1 MKKLDNGD
9 NSSHLLWL
17 LVEFRSCVI
26 IALSRLEIRSA
37 NSYRQLVSQ
46 WNISPRKT
54 FAFTSLLPFLSVW
67 PSVASWVW
75 PKPREVSVAG
85 RERLKITPLVCQTS
99 SSDWNPWKKS
109 KTWRLL
115 KNRVWIIAPENAS
128 GKIQLRSCSSNRAFH
143 RKNKQAN
150 KKPKRNLSFATNTEL
165 NYYPNGWK
173 ADGKIWILMR
183 TFYGY
188 NEP

>member
-1 MKKLDNGD
+1 MKKLDKGN

-37 NSYRQLVSQ
+37 NSYGQFVSQ

-67 PSVASWVW
+67 PSFASWVW
-75 PKPREVSVAG
+75 PKPREVSVAD
-85 RERLKITPLVCQTS
+85 RERLKITPRVCQTS

-115 KNRVWIIAPENAS
+115 KNLKTRAAKFNSVPV
-128 GKIQLRSCSSNRAFH
+128 LPTRAFH

>member
-1 MKKLDNGD
+1 MTLGWVSILRHNRTVTVRDSFGQQLWPVCFTMKHLTTKNVRLYFFTAFFICLAFRCLHGFARRPQAIEILGRKVRLGD
-9 NSSHLLWL
+9 CLRTEFESLHLKTRAAKFNSIP
-17 LVEFRSCVI
+17 V
-26 IALSRLEIRSA
+26 
-37 NSYRQLVSQ
+37 
-46 WNISPRKT
+46 
-54 FAFTSLLPFLSVW
+54 LP
-67 PSVASWVW
+67 
-75 PKPREVSVAG
+75 
-85 RERLKITPLVCQTS
+85 T
-99 SSDWNPWKKS
+99 
-109 KTWRLL
+109 
-115 KNRVWIIAPENAS
+115 
-128 GKIQLRSCSSNRAFH
+128 RAFH

>member
-1 MKKLDNGD
+1 MKKLDKGD

-37 NSYRQLVSQ
+37 NSYGQFVSQ

-75 PKPREVSVAG
+75 PKPREVSVAD
-85 RERLKITPLVCQTS
+85 RERLKITPRVCQTS

-128 GKIQLRSCSSNRAFH
+128 GKIQLRSCSSNPRIPQ
-143 RKNKQAN
+143 KKQTSKQKTK
-150 KKPKRNLSFATNTEL
+150 KKPLIRNKYRIKLLPKRLEGRRQNLNSNAHFL
-165 NYYPNGWK
+165 R
-173 ADGKIWILMR
+173 L
-183 TFYGY
+183 
-188 NEP
+188 